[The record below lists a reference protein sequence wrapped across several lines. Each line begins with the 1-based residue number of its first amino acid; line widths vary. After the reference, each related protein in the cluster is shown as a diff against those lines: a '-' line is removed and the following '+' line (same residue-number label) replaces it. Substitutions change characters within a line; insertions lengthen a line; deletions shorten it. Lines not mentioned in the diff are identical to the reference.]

1 MFGKAA
7 SDLLGLSDIGSVVPK
22 KDYDKVDVDDYIL
35 HEDGEKIYFVIKSK
49 TDEYCFTNKALIH
62 LDGNSALSKKRT
74 LYRYNYAT
82 HRISNPRIETAGT
95 IDLDLEL
102 KFTIGSD
109 EFSIDVHKKFVEEIK
124 DIYKALIKIEEILH
138 DNEASLQASRKSAD
152 LAISGLG
159 RICDNDKNIVG
170 NFKSLNETVF
180 DWLMTTKKQYV
191 VKDFGFVFEK
201 YINN

>member
-7 SDLLGLSDIGSVVPK
+7 SDLLGLSDIGSVVSK
-22 KDYDKVDVDDYIL
+22 RDYDKVDVDDYIL

-82 HRISNPRIETAGT
+82 HRISHPRIETAGT

-102 KFTIGSD
+102 KFAIGSA
-109 EFSIDVHKKFVEEIK
+109 EFSIDVHKKFIEEIK
-124 DIYKALIKIEEILH
+124 DIYKALIKIEEIIY
-138 DNEASLQASRKSAD
+138 DNEASLHNSRKSAD

-159 RICDNDKNIVG
+159 HIMNNDKNIVE
-170 NFKSLNETVF
+170 NFKSLNETAF